1 VYRVRLRRRLA
12 HGHAGAAKAA
22 IIAGIATAV
31 AVAAVAAVIVAR
43 PAGHPAPPP
52 APAVASLSVDG
63 SLSAVAATSASNAW
77 AVGTDGSGKT
87 LIEHWDGTG
96 WRREPSPSPGPN
108 GGYDRLVAVAATS
121 ARDAWA
127 VGNGFEG
134 LILHWNGTTWKMTQS
149 PDLGADA
156 ALSGVTAL
164 SAGNAW
170 AVGSAAGKTLILH
183 WDGTAWRPA
192 SSLSV
197 AGALEAVAATSASD
211 AWAVGFAASSGG
223 TGEAGNP
230 LILHWN
236 GATWTRVSSNLAPG
250 IGNLR
255 GVAATSAGDAWAVG
269 CSGCLAEGAGVPLIE
284 QWNGTRW
291 TEVSA
296 PAPDALAGLSGVTAT
311 SSTNAWAVGTPDGD
325 PGHTTGI
332 AHWNGHTWEL
342 VPSPNPGGQEH
353 VIGVAATSAGDAWTV
368 GETEATTPFKG
379 VISHWNGQMW
389 SGPVGQL
396 SPAAAPAYSGVPSPA
411 SSAVSSPAQ
420 PSRQQAARAL
430 AALLAQSGTDR
441 AAVTQAFS
449 AVADC
454 SAGLSQDETIF
465 SNAASSHQ
473 SLLGE
478 LAALPGR
485 SALPA
490 SMLADLT
497 AGWQASVAA
506 DQDFA
511 RWTQDEISR
520 GCSANDQ
527 ADASYQ
533 AAMVPDHQATT
544 DKKAFAAL
552 WTEIANEYGLPL
564 YQYNQI

>member
-1 VYRVRLRRRLA
+1 
-12 HGHAGAAKAA
+12 
-22 IIAGIATAV
+22 
-31 AVAAVAAVIVAR
+31 
-43 PAGHPAPPP
+43 
-52 APAVASLSVDG
+52 
-63 SLSAVAATSASNAW
+63 
-77 AVGTDGSGKT
+77 
-87 LIEHWDGTG
+87 
-96 WRREPSPSPGPN
+96 
-108 GGYDRLVAVAATS
+108 
-121 ARDAWA
+121 
-127 VGNGFEG
+127 
-134 LILHWNGTTWKMTQS
+134 
-149 PDLGADA
+149 
-156 ALSGVTAL
+156 
-164 SAGNAW
+164 
-170 AVGSAAGKTLILH
+170 
-183 WDGTAWRPA
+183 
-192 SSLSV
+192 
-197 AGALEAVAATSASD
+197 
-211 AWAVGFAASSGG
+211 
-223 TGEAGNP
+223 
-230 LILHWN
+230 
-236 GATWTRVSSNLAPG
+236 
-250 IGNLR
+250 
-255 GVAATSAGDAWAVG
+255 VAATSAGDAWAVG
-269 CSGCLAEGAGVPLIE
+269 
-284 QWNGTRW
+284 
-291 TEVSA
+291 
-296 PAPDALAGLSGVTAT
+296 
-311 SSTNAWAVGTPDGD
+311 
-325 PGHTTGI
+325 
-332 AHWNGHTWEL
+332 
-342 VPSPNPGGQEH
+342 
-353 VIGVAATSAGDAWTV
+353 
-368 GETEATTPFKG
+368 ETEATAPFEG

-396 SPAAAPAYSGVPSPA
+396 SPAAAPAYSGVSSPS
-411 SSAVSSPAQ
+411 SSVVSSPAL

-497 AGWQASVAA
+497 AGWQASVEA

-552 WTEIANEYGLPL
+552 WTEIANEYRLPL